1 MFQSLFANSF
11 AFCSFASE
19 SVWSAPAATPFTQR
33 EAERVGSVLLDEAD
47 RADHVARRLAH
58 LLAVDEDKAVESST
72 VWNGMSPISSMPIMI
87 MRATQKNRMS

>member
-19 SVWSAPAATPFTQR
+19 SVWSAPAATPFTSAKR
-33 EAERVGSVLLDEAD
+33 SASAPNCSMKPSGLMTLPVDLLIFSPST
-47 RADHVARRLAH
+47 RTRPWRY
-58 LLAVDEDKAVESST
+58 T